1 MSLRTGFSQVILP
14 QSALVIPATASAG
27 VYHTQLT
34 NLSSGTYI
42 GNYNYAIVANTGGAN
57 FVAGGYISLTYY
69 NYYGAPGVPS
79 PIMLTM
85 MECPVLVAGEE
96 FRGTNCFTF
105 TVPVDGVAVYLTAT
119 MSTSA
124 GTWQSTTATGVPI
137 DALFNSCSF
146 IKIG

>member
-1 MSLRTGFSQVILP
+1 MSLRTGFSPVILP

-57 FVAGGYISLTYY
+57 FVAGGYIALTYY

-96 FRGTNCFTF
+96 FRGTNCFSF
-105 TVPVDGVAVYLTAT
+105 TGFSPKSHKSFYGIFPLAPRAIKREGEGLTAT
-119 MSTSA
+119 RAMRHDRASITR
-124 GTWQSTTATGVPI
+124 
-137 DALFNSCSF
+137 
-146 IKIG
+146 